1 MLIEK
6 ILAEFPA
13 ANDLAYQ
20 RIFAGKTIFFDTATH
35 KPLAEFPSDL
45 VLASLIVAQAQAREI
60 GRELRRTSEEKTFWD
75 RHFS

>member
-35 KPLAEFPSDL
+35 KPLAEFSNDL
-45 VLASLIVAQAQAREI
+45 ILASLIVAQVQAREI
-60 GRELRRTSEEKTFWD
+60 GENLRLTAEEQPLWD